1 MAAKKVN
8 KGSLVQQIAE
18 LEQEI
23 VKPRAWQL
31 NGEIK
36 GSVRP
41 ENSLLSIVA
50 DVEKG
55 SKQVPIISQE
65 YTSTLE
71 DLIKKRIKDNQ
82 YDDVVLYKPTII
94 KKNTN
99 DIELSQEKDKTGLGE
114 IYAEDFMK
122 KTMNITKNSSNNDSN
137 KVLLKELFQKVC
149 RQLDSLTHFHF
160 TPKPVVIEPSISVTA
175 ALPSIAFEDIGVNA
189 ESSAN
194 AAAPGDI
201 HRKKKGRDAAL
212 VADAELTRED
222 RNRLRLAKKNKKRKE
237 KGLHAPTSKQLE
249 SNEID
254 NIFRHDKR
262 VVSGNVVESKQVDYG
277 NSSNFFKKLD
287 NQVKDEVNIVAK
299 KKRRE

>member
-1 MAAKKVN
+1 MAARKVN

-18 LEQEI
+18 LENEI

-82 YDDVVLYKPTII
+82 YDDVVVYKPTIV
-94 KKNTN
+94 KKQTN

-122 KTMNITKNSSNNDSN
+122 KTMNITKNDSN
-137 KVLLKELFQKVC
+137 DDSKKLILKELFQKVC

-160 TPKPVVIEPSISVTA
+160 TPKPIVIEPTISVAA

-189 ESSAN
+189 ESTAN

-201 HRKKKGRDAAL
+201 HRKKKGREAAL
-212 VADAELTRED
+212 VADVELTRED

-237 KGLHAPTSKQLE
+237 KSLHVPNSKQVE
-249 SNEID
+249 ENEIN

-262 VVSGNVVESKQVDYG
+262 IISGNVVENDQVNYG
-277 NSSNFFKKLD
+277 NSTNFFKNLD
-287 NQVKDEVNIVAK
+287 SQVKDEVNTVAK
-299 KKRRE
+299 KKKKM

>member
-1 MAAKKVN
+1 MAARKVN

-18 LEQEI
+18 LEKEI

-82 YDDVVLYKPTII
+82 YDDVVVYKPTIV
-94 KKNTN
+94 KKQTN

-114 IYAEDFMK
+114 IYADDFMK
-122 KTMNITKNSSNNDSN
+122 KSMNITKNNNNDDS
-137 KVLLKELFQKVC
+137 KKLILKELFQKVC

-160 TPKPVVIEPSISVTA
+160 TPKPIVIEPTISVAA

-201 HRKKKGRDAAL
+201 HRKKKGREAAL
-212 VADAELTRED
+212 VADVELTRED

-237 KGLHAPTSKQLE
+237 KSLLVPTSKQVE
-249 SNEID
+249 ENEID

-262 VVSGNVVESKQVDYG
+262 VISGVEKSQFNYG
-277 NSSNFFKKLD
+277 NSTNFFKNLD
-287 NQVKDEVNIVAK
+287 TQVKDEVNTVATK
-299 KKRRE
+299 KKKM